1 MILTGMKKKLAKL
14 HCDSSTFILKKN
26 VSLTKDVQ
34 KYIDSMEI
42 FFFQERLH
50 EA

>member
-1 MILTGMKKKLAKL
+1 MILTGMKKKLAKF
-14 HCDSSTFILKKN
+14 TFLYLKN

-34 KYIDSMEI
+34 KYIPVYSMKV